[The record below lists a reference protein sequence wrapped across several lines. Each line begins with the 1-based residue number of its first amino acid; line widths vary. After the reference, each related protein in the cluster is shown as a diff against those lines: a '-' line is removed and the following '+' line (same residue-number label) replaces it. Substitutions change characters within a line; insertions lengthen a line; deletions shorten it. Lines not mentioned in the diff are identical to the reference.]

1 MSLVM
6 LWVAVRQG
14 GHVIAI
20 ICTRL
25 KRRREMKRGTNYWRW
40 IMKWVNATGRYYL
53 RFDKRTKKNY
63 VSLNPTTTK
72 KQTKGKKRQ
81 AFQESAEKNKKCT
94 TVVPDIMMNDCEGE
108 KAHQVCRFGKCMY
121 ALLLS
126 TTNEVVLCC

>member
-63 VSLNPTTTK
+63 VSLKPTTTK
-72 KQTKGKKRQ
+72 KQAKGKKGKHFRNRQ
-81 AFQESAEKNKKCT
+81 KKIKN
-94 TVVPDIMMNDCEGE
+94 
-108 KAHQVCRFGKCMY
+108 
-121 ALLLS
+121 
-126 TTNEVVLCC
+126 VLR